1 MVGGRPTRGKRF
13 RPNAAADAVNVGRG
27 RSFNRYNRPMS
38 HLAHRQAAP
47 KSVRCYV
54 LTISD
59 TRTEET
65 DAGGRAVVDLLSD
78 AGHEVLGK
86 TIVPDD
92 PGRVTQAVETQLD
105 DNQVQAIVTTGGT
118 GISSRDQT
126 YEAISGILEKRIDG
140 FGELFRALSYQEVG
154 TAAMLSRALA
164 GTARRKIVISIPG
177 SVNAVRLAV
186 TKLVLPELGHL
197 VREAAR

>member
-1 MVGGRPTRGKRF
+1 MTR
-13 RPNAAADAVNVGRG
+13 
-27 RSFNRYNRPMS
+27 RSRYNRPMS
-38 HLAHRQAAP
+38 HLVHRQAAP
-47 KSVRCYV
+47 HTVYCSV

-65 DAGGRAVVDLLSD
+65 DTGGRAVVDLLS
-78 AGHEVLGK
+78 AGGHEVLGK

-92 PGRVTQAVETQLD
+92 PERVRRAVEARLAD
-105 DNQVQAIVTTGGT
+105 ARVQAIVTTGGT

-126 YEAISGILEKRIDG
+126 YEAISGLLEKRIDG
-140 FGELFRALSYQEVG
+140 FGELFRALSYAEVG
-154 TAAMLSRALA
+154 PAAMLSRALA

-177 SVNAVRLAV
+177 SENAVRLAV
-186 TKLVLPELGHL
+186 TKLVLPELEHL